1 MQIPGTMRTG
11 HYLLND
17 HRTFTARRSG
27 VHSLAAKLVGVPIG
41 FADKYAVSIAWV
53 WRRVV

>member
-1 MQIPGTMRTG
+1 MRTG

-17 HRTFTARRSG
+17 HQRFIARRSG
-27 VHSLAAKLVGVPIG
+27 VHSLAAKLI
-41 FADKYAVSIAWV
+41 AMLIASANEYAVSIAWV

>member
-1 MQIPGTMRTG
+1 MRTG

-17 HRTFTARRSG
+17 HRTFTARRPG
-27 VHSLAAKLVGVPIG
+27 VHSLAAKLVGTPIG
-41 FADKYAVSIAWV
+41 FADKYAASIAWV